1 MKQLTEAAILA
12 YGRSEQRQSTMTT
25 PNPTAPD
32 WITRSTTEQPNTATA
47 AIDTLSTREIVA
59 AIAAEDAKVPAAVAA
74 VGDAIA
80 AVVDAV
86 VERWER
92 GGRLIYV
99 GAGTSGRLGVLDASE
114 ILPTFGVA
122 PGRII
127 GVIAGGEQALT
138 TPVESVEDRPETGEA
153 DIAALDVGPND
164 VVLGIAAS
172 GRTPYV
178 LGAVRAAHQRGAFTG
193 GLACTEPSALEADVD
208 VMIAPVVGPEA
219 ITGSTRMKAGTAQKL
234 VLNTISTTVMIRLGK
249 TFGNLM
255 VDVQATNDKL
265 RHRTVTIVT
274 SATGITEREAKLLLF
289 AANNEPKTAIVM
301 ALGGVD
307 AEEARARLAAHDG
320 HVRAAIAG

>member
-1 MKQLTEAAILA
+1 
-12 YGRSEQRQSTMTT
+12 MTDS
-25 PNPTAPD
+25 PLPADD
-32 WITRSTTEQPNTATA
+32 WIGQSVTESRNEATRD
-47 AIDTLSTREIVA
+47 IDTLSAREVVA

-80 AVVDAV
+80 ALADVV
-86 VERWER
+86 VECWGQ

-127 GVIAGGEQALT
+127 GLIAGGERALT
-138 TPVESVEDRPETGEA
+138 TPVESVEDSPEAGAA
-153 DIAALDVGPND
+153 DVAALEVGAYD

-178 LGAVRAAHQRGAFTG
+178 LGAVKAARLRGAWTA
-193 GLACTEPSALEADVD
+193 GLACTDPSALAAEVD
-208 VMIAPVVGPEA
+208 LMIAPIVGPEV

-234 VLNTISTTVMIRLGK
+234 VLNTLSTTVMIRLGK

-255 VDVQATNDKL
+255 VDVQSTNYKL
-265 RHRTVTIVT
+265 RQRTVTIVT
-274 SATGITEREAKLLLF
+274 SATGISASEAKRLLF
-289 AANNEPKTAIVM
+289 AANDEPKTAIVM
-301 ALGGVD
+301 ALAQIG
-307 AEEARARLAAHDG
+307 AEEARARLATHKG
-320 HVRAAIAG
+320 HVRAAING